1 MPVISVI
8 TPVYNVGSYLEQCVN
23 SVRSQSFQDWELI
36 LIDDGSTDHSAALC
50 DRFAQEDA
58 RIRVQHQMNSGV
70 AICRNKGIQLAKGEW
85 ICYVDSDD
93 WLEPDYLQTLYEN
106 ALALKADVCICGRME
121 EHTNTQ
127 RPLPICKEVTIM
139 SSAEAVKAVYQRD
152 LQSCLWATILR
163 KSILQE
169 PVPSLSRYE
178 DHAVFYKWLSHANRI
193 ALLPAMP
200 YHFRVRKSSLMHR
213 TGNDDE
219 HELMPIVNEMYLY
232 ILERQLLSDSENRS
246 IAAQNYIRIAK
257 DVARSQDTDKAMAL
271 QRIRAAI
278 APLLPVDS
286 SITGSKPY
294 RRIRLLMFSP
304 ALFIRVLTFSQFFVR
319 QHKPSSR
326 IPFE

>member
-8 TPVYNVGSYLEQCVN
+8 TPVYNVDSYLEQCVK

-36 LIDDGSTDHSAALC
+36 LIDDGSTDGSAALC

-58 RIRVQHQMNSGV
+58 RIRVQHQTNSGV
-70 AICRNKGIQLAKGEW
+70 AVCRNKGIQLAKGEW

-93 WLEPDYLQTLYEN
+93 WLEADYLQTLYGN
-106 ALALKADVCICGRME
+106 AIELKAEVCICGRME
-121 EHTNTQ
+121 EHTNAQ
-127 RPLPICKEVTIM
+127 RPLPICKGITIM
-139 SSAEAVKAVYQRD
+139 SSAEAVKAVYQRE

-169 PVPSLSRYE
+169 PVPHLSRYE

-193 ALLPAMP
+193 ALLPATL

-213 TGNDDE
+213 TDNDDM
-219 HELMPIVNEMYLY
+219 HELMPIIGEMYQY
-232 ILERQLLSDSENRS
+232 ICEHQQIPDNENRS

-257 DVARSQDTDKAMAL
+257 DVARSRDTNKAQAL
-271 QRIRAAI
+271 LFIRGTI

-286 SITGSKPY
+286 SIMGSKPY
-294 RRIRLLMFSP
+294 HRIRMLMFSP
-304 ALFIRVLTFSQFFVR
+304 ALFTCVLTFSQLFVR
-319 QHKPSSR
+319 QHKPSIR

>member
-8 TPVYNVGSYLEQCVN
+8 TPVYNVDSYLEQCVK

-36 LIDDGSTDHSAALC
+36 LIDDGSTDGSAALC

-58 RIRVQHQMNSGV
+58 RIRVQHQTNSGV
-70 AICRNKGIQLAKGEW
+70 AVCRNKGIQLAKGEW

-93 WLEPDYLQTLYEN
+93 WLDSDYLQTLYGN

-121 EHTNTQ
+121 EHTNAR
-127 RPLPICKEVTIM
+127 RPLPICKDVTIM
-139 SSAEAVKAVYQRD
+139 SSAEAVKVVYQRD

-163 KSILQE
+163 KGILQE
-169 PVPSLSRYE
+169 PVPHLSRYE

-193 ALLPAMP
+193 ALLPATP
-200 YHFRVRKSSLMHR
+200 YHFRVRRTSLMHR
-213 TGNDDE
+213 TKGNGE
-219 HELMPIVNEMYLY
+219 HELMPIVGEMYDF
-232 ILERQLLSDSENRS
+232 IREHQVLSDIENRS

-257 DVARSQDTDKAMAL
+257 EVARSQDTDKPHML

-278 APLLPVDS
+278 APLLPVEP

-319 QHKPSSR
+319 KHKPSSR